1 MCGSRE
7 PLQVNPPWSH
17 WKHSTWRPPY
27 DKALFKKQHVKRHS
41 TALLRFLYSITL
53 LDVVAYGEIF
63 ASTVCA
69 MQPHWCVMAPLERR
83 FIGSAYSCGA
93 FLTDEQVADMW
104 NDPAQ
109 QGKCRGVTQ
118 EHCKSPSRSTAK
130 D

>member
-1 MCGSRE
+1 VE
-7 PLQVNPPWSH
+7 
-17 WKHSTWRPPY
+17 
-27 DKALFKKQHVKRHS
+27 RHS
-41 TALLRFLYSITL
+41 TALLRFLYSITM

-104 NDPAQ
+104 NDPAE
-109 QGKCRGVTQ
+109 QGKWNHAVVSRKSTQ
-118 EHCKSPSRSTAK
+118 CKSALRAYLKSLKRANATKTAE
-130 D
+130 